1 MSVSPSSRRPVRL
14 PRTRRP
20 VLLAAAVLCVAAL
33 TTGTPLSASALPG
46 PQVTVN
52 ATTMSPYGALNVMS
66 VSGFGPND
74 ALTFTIDGVDVTN
87 ELVNTTTDATGAI
100 TTSLGNLRLPG
111 ANGGSVGTHT
121 LTVTDPSANL
131 QATASLLVV
140 PSPTPT
146 PTVAQ
151 RTLSQMTTVGVTVRF
166 SGFTPGDSVIIGMA
180 NQVNGAQ
187 CGPTV
192 IATASGTAT
201 GTCVWDAAYLAQFG
215 RSGSTPSAGAF
226 IIGANNTIYTMYA
239 APATVAVTPNP
250 VTPTPP
256 PATTPPRTVAPRP
269 TATPAPS
276 APAATP
282 AVPVSGIASFT
293 G

>member
-1 MSVSPSSRRPVRL
+1 MSRSPSSRKPVRV
-14 PRTRRP
+14 RRMGRP
-20 VLLAAAVLCVAAL
+20 ALLAAAALSIAAL
-33 TTGTPLSASALPG
+33 TTGAPVSAFALPA
-46 PQVTVN
+46 PQITLN

-74 ALTFTIDGVDVTN
+74 ALTFRIDGVDVTN
-87 ELVNTTTDATGAI
+87 ELVSTTTDATGAI
-100 TTSLGNLRLPG
+100 TTPLGNLRFPG

-121 LTVTDPSANL
+121 LTVTDASANL
-131 QATASLLVV
+131 QTTASLLVV

-146 PTVAQ
+146 PTAAQ
-151 RTLSQMTTVGVTVRF
+151 RTVSQMRTVGVTVRF

-187 CGPTV
+187 CGATV

-215 RSGSTPSAGAF
+215 RFGSSPSAGAF

-239 APATVAVTPNP
+239 APATVTVTPNP
-250 VTPTPP
+250 VTPTPS
-256 PATTPPRTVAPRP
+256 PATRPPRAVPP
-269 TATPAPS
+269 P

-282 AVPVSGIASFT
+282 AVPVRGTATFT